1 MKTKLKIISTLI
13 CLVMISI
20 FAIASLSMCTFGP
33 DEDDNTELN
42 FERASFVYNQPQ
54 SSINQTHQA
63 QRTITSNAA
72 YYFVLAAMETRL
84 AAVNQT
90 ENLLKFL
97 QNHSFPYFDIDF
109 NSITLYFNNSFNL
122 RADSINN
129 AIFLRTSDVGT
140 YRFINFVLQTML
152 SRTIN
157 YGLLHG
163 LSMRIFQELGW
174 GTRQIYSNNQIA
186 RFLESEKNTYI
197 TSLTYGVFNKR
208 FSNELQIYY
217 AYSVSLALVDHII
230 DNNSDFK
237 AIFTRLLKYGQY
249 FDSRFNVLFFNKIN
263 AYLVYIGLEA
273 ILISNAVYRVF
284 SYTYDYPIVIKTY
297 SAYYFTHK
305 DWLAENLLAEAYII
319 FSDFEF
325 NYESFLEFLLNSE
338 AAFEWIRQ
346 FFSWDDFIRA
356 TIRLEQIDE
365 GYAFWVPWQTD
376 YVLLESLWPL
386 TQSYAVF
393 VMISTLGFRDPN
405 SWMTN
410 ALILYSY
417 IMFDNNVSDNMHFIF
432 SDRDNPIISPL
443 ISPRMRRS
451 IELYDELFKKCDNK
465 FDFVTYIKLTV
476 YVALFE
482 FDLSFN
488 FNVNNDQV
496 VFVLYLIYAYG
507 VQTVF
512 DIYINQ
518 GVLSGSVTNPAR
530 VVDEFKLWLY
540 NIIHNRA

>member
-1 MKTKLKIISTLI
+1 
-13 CLVMISI
+13 MISI